1 MRASTR
7 RSSRRTT
14 TGEQGTKH
22 TTLFAPPRCAWV
34 TVTHPHHPLFG
45 QQLHVVRLQHR
56 PPAEPDLIVC
66 LPDGSHAGIAVS
78 CTDYA
83 PPPTSPLT
91 ATRPLLDLDG
101 LRRLACY
108 VAPLQPPALPAIVS
122 SQPHA
127 APCAPRSEPASP
139 PATHDP

>member
-14 TGEQGTKH
+14 TGEQGTKY
-22 TTLFAPPRCAWV
+22 TTLFAPPRCECV

-45 QQLHVVRLQHR
+45 QQLHVVRIQHR
-56 PPAEPDLIVC
+56 PSAEPDLIVC
-66 LPDGSHAGIAVS
+66 LPDGSHAGIASS

-83 PPPTSPLT
+83 PQPTSPFD
-91 ATRPLLDLDG
+91 AASPLLDLDG

-108 VAPLQPPALPAIVS
+108 VATLQHPAAPAIVL
-122 SQPHA
+122 SQPRAVHR
-127 APCAPRSEPASP
+127 APLGEPTTP
-139 PATHDP
+139 PA